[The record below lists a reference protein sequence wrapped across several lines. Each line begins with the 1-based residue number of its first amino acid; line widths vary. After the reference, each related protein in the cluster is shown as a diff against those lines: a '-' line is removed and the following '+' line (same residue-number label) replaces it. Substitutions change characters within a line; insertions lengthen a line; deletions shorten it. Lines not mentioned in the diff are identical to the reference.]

1 MPLDHQRA
9 HRFAEKWYA
18 AWNSHDLAAILD
30 HYADEVKMAS
40 PLVSRLTGRA
50 DGRIVGKDALSTYF
64 AAGLEKYPALHFDP
78 IELFVGVDSL
88 VLHYR
93 GAKRRPRSRSRLP
106 RQPRQDHS
114 LPGALHP
121 AVACSRSVWVRP
133 VCTPALS

>member
-30 HYADEVKMAS
+30 YYADDVEMAS
-40 PLVSRLTGRA
+40 PLVSRLTGRD

-64 AAGLEKYPALHFDP
+64 AAGLEKYPALHFEP

-93 GAKRRPRSRSRLP
+93 GAGGDLAAEVVFLDSQDKITRYLAHYT
-106 RQPRQDHS
+106 QP
-114 LPGALHP
+114 
-121 AVACSRSVWVRP
+121 
-133 VCTPALS
+133 